1 MLPPDQEILSC
12 CTPHLPVDRHQ
23 TVQRIAI
30 WYVYAVLQLQT
41 PLHQIPYHQLLR
53 LRVASFKAK
62 KLCTAEYTTF
72 IAPSHLSRG
81 DQAVTA
87 HTSSVPAPPYPIRA
101 EGPDLWYQMRLEDTM
116 VGLSLAPKSRGAR
129 IRECVYVGLV
139 GGGVGGWG
147 WGGWLCGPVVHV
159 PLGGSTEGARP
170 SWRPTRHQDGSDSV
184 TILPV
189 AERVVRAIV
198 AAPMASPAPVTIGS
212 RCPAQPVD
220 YRTGQSV
227 V

>member
-1 MLPPDQEILSC
+1 
-12 CTPHLPVDRHQ
+12 VR
-23 TVQRIAI
+23 
-30 WYVYAVLQLQT
+30 
-41 PLHQIPYHQLLR
+41 
-53 LRVASFKAK
+53 AK
-62 KLCTAEYTTF
+62 LMYTF

>member
-1 MLPPDQEILSC
+1 MRCVISICKITSVIGIVLSC
-12 CTPHLPVDRHQ
+12 HCSHNGCTC
-23 TVQRIAI
+23 
-30 WYVYAVLQLQT
+30 
-41 PLHQIPYHQLLR
+41 IP
-53 LRVASFKAK
+53 
-62 KLCTAEYTTF
+62 F

>member
-1 MLPPDQEILSC
+1 MPDIRYYTDSRS
-12 CTPHLPVDRHQ
+12 PR
-23 TVQRIAI
+23 AI
-30 WYVYAVLQLQT
+30 QN
-41 PLHQIPYHQLLR
+41 
-53 LRVASFKAK
+53 
-62 KLCTAEYTTF
+62 TF

>member
-1 MLPPDQEILSC
+1 
-12 CTPHLPVDRHQ
+12 
-23 TVQRIAI
+23 
-30 WYVYAVLQLQT
+30 
-41 PLHQIPYHQLLR
+41 
-53 LRVASFKAK
+53 
-62 KLCTAEYTTF
+62 
-72 IAPSHLSRG
+72 
-81 DQAVTA
+81 
-87 HTSSVPAPPYPIRA
+87 
-101 EGPDLWYQMRLEDTM
+101 M

-129 IRECVYVGLV
+129 IRECVYVGLVLV

-170 SWRPTRHQDGSDSV
+170 SWRPMASPVVASDG
-184 TILPV
+184 
-189 AERVVRAIV
+189 V

>member
-1 MLPPDQEILSC
+1 MAAPRLAAQNFVSLCKTEKIKIPPNNASPRFGSHPHRSPELRRSNPYQAPAMLENSLTNARAPP
-12 CTPHLPVDRHQ
+12 
-23 TVQRIAI
+23 
-30 WYVYAVLQLQT
+30 
-41 PLHQIPYHQLLR
+41 PL
-53 LRVASFKAK
+53 
-62 KLCTAEYTTF
+62 TF